1 MQNTKQQT
9 VKKLKALEH
18 YLLFEKNN
26 LTAPFKINNTPNTTA
41 SLKDCP

>member
-1 MQNTKQQT
+1 MQATKQQT
-9 VKKLKALEH
+9 VKKLEALEY

-26 LTAPFKINNTPNTTA
+26 LTAPFKINNIPNTTA